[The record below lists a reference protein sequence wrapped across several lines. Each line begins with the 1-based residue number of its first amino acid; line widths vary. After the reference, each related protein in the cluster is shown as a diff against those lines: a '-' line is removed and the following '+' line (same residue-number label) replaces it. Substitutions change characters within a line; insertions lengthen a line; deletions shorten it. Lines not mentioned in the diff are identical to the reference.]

1 MLHTHTCSII
11 LSTAAALVTPP
22 SRTLTRISKTPR
34 TPYAKTYDFNSD
46 QVPVGAAAR
55 RAVEFFAAWNKRDM
69 EAACAC
75 FSDDC
80 VYEDTQY
87 SGAFEGKA
95 KLREHLDRVA
105 DALPDTFA
113 FVVDDIADGGDTV
126 GVRWHVENAGEPLPF
141 TRGASIYKSNED
153 GLLCSGF
160 DVPEPAP
167 IKPGGSGLALLSLA
181 SKIIDEPI
189 RAAPLLCALVYCWQL
204 FLAEGQLLP
213 GPSALALDGA
223 TWVEVRDL
231 SLNFWFVGPSA
242 FGGAFPVVHPCVEI
256 KQCRVHVAAL
266 VPSSGE

>member
-1 MLHTHTCSII
+1 MRHTHTCSII
-11 LSTAAALVTPP
+11 LATVAALVTPP

-87 SGAFEGKA
+87 TGAFEGKT

-126 GVRWHVENAGEPLPF
+126 GVRWCESVSF
-141 TRGASIYKSNED
+141 DID
-153 GLLCSGF
+153 G
-160 DVPEPAP
+160 
-167 IKPGGSGLALLSLA
+167 
-181 SKIIDEPI
+181 
-189 RAAPLLCALVYCWQL
+189 
-204 FLAEGQLLP
+204 
-213 GPSALALDGA
+213 
-223 TWVEVRDL
+223 VEVDARPPRAVDAGMSRTPASRFL
-231 SLNFWFVGPSA
+231 LHEARRSTKRTGTASCARVST
-242 FGGAFPVVHPCVEI
+242 
-256 KQCRVHVAAL
+256 CRNRRR
-266 VPSSGE
+266 

>member
-1 MLHTHTCSII
+1 MRHTHTCII
-11 LSTAAALVTPP
+11 ICATAAALVTPP
-22 SRTLTRISKTPR
+22 SRTLTRIAKTPR

-113 FVVDDIADGGDTV
+113 FVVDEAVTADKLIKALNGLTGHRWLVSVSEREEGAPTLKEQELEALEQRKADASQDPL
-126 GVRWHVENAGEPLPF
+126 VRAILDGLPKAKIVAVHLPPGQENAEGE
-141 TRGASIYKSNED
+141 ED
-153 GLLCSGF
+153 AVSAFRSDLKLAFGLLRAGML
-160 DVPEPAP
+160 PAAYP
-167 IKPGGSGLALLSLA
+167 LGTLWLCWEGIK
-181 SKIIDEPI
+181 
-189 RAAPLLCALVYCWQL
+189 
-204 FLAEGQLLP
+204 
-213 GPSALALDGA
+213 
-223 TWVEVRDL
+223 DL
-231 SLNFWFVGPSA
+231 
-242 FGGAFPVVHPCVEI
+242 
-256 KQCRVHVAAL
+256 
-266 VPSSGE
+266 

>member
-1 MLHTHTCSII
+1 MRHTHTCII
-11 LSTAAALVTPP
+11 ICATAAALVTPP
-22 SRTLTRISKTPR
+22 SRTLTRIAKTPR

-141 TRGASIYKSNED
+141 TRGASIYKSNEN

-231 SLNFWFVGPSA
+231 SLNFWFVGPSV
-242 FGGAFPVVHPCVEI
+242 FGGAFPVVHPGLELCGNQPV
-256 KQCRVHVAAL
+256 
-266 VPSSGE
+266 S

>member
-1 MLHTHTCSII
+1 MRHTHTCII
-11 LSTAAALVTPP
+11 ICATAAALVTPP
-22 SRTLTRISKTPR
+22 SRTHTTRISKTPR

-126 GVRWHVENAGEPLPF
+126 GVRWCESVSF
-141 TRGASIYKSNED
+141 DID
-153 GLLCSGF
+153 G
-160 DVPEPAP
+160 
-167 IKPGGSGLALLSLA
+167 
-181 SKIIDEPI
+181 
-189 RAAPLLCALVYCWQL
+189 
-204 FLAEGQLLP
+204 
-213 GPSALALDGA
+213 
-223 TWVEVRDL
+223 VEVDARPPRAVDAGMSRTTASRFL
-231 SLNFWFVGPSA
+231 LHEARRSTNPTRTASCV
-242 FGGAFPVVHPCVEI
+242 PVLT
-256 KQCRVHVAAL
+256 CRNRRR
-266 VPSSGE
+266 

>member
-1 MLHTHTCSII
+1 MRHTNSCII
-11 LSTAAALVTPP
+11 IACAAAAAALVTPP
-22 SRTLTRISKTPR
+22 SRTHGRITKTPLATARVAPTSR
-34 TPYAKTYDFNSD
+34 TILAATRDTRRYARSYDFQSGD
-46 QVPVGAAAR
+46 VPVGAAAR

-87 SGAFEGKA
+87 SGAFEGKG

-126 GVRWHVENAGEPLPF
+126 GVRWHVENDGEPLPF
-141 TRGASIYKSNED
+141 TRGASIYKSNEN

-189 RAAPLLCALVYCWQL
+189 RAAPLLCALVYCWKLCGNQ
-204 FLAEGQLLP
+204 P
-213 GPSALALDGA
+213 
-223 TWVEVRDL
+223 VRR
-231 SLNFWFVGPSA
+231 A
-242 FGGAFPVVHPCVEI
+242 HPMI
-256 KQCRVHVAAL
+256 LH
-266 VPSSGE
+266 

>member
-1 MLHTHTCSII
+1 MII
-11 LSTAAALVTPP
+11 SKLIACATAAALVTPP

-126 GVRWHVENAGEPLPF
+126 GVRWCESVSFDIDGVEVDARPPRAVDAGMSRTTASRFLLHEARRSTNP
-141 TRGASIYKSNED
+141 TRTASCAPVLTCRNRRRSNR
-153 GLLCSGF
+153 G
-160 DVPEPAP
+160 
-167 IKPGGSGLALLSLA
+167 GLAWRCS
-181 SKIIDEPI
+181 P
-189 RAAPLLCALVYCWQL
+189 
-204 FLAEGQLLP
+204 
-213 GPSALALDGA
+213 
-223 TWVEVRDL
+223 
-231 SLNFWFVGPSA
+231 
-242 FGGAFPVVHPCVEI
+242 
-256 KQCRVHVAAL
+256 
-266 VPSSGE
+266 

>member
-1 MLHTHTCSII
+1 MRHTNSFSII
-11 LSTAAALVTPP
+11 ATAAAAAALVAPT
-22 SRTLTRISKTPR
+22 SRTHERIAKAPLTTARVAPTPR
-34 TPYAKTYDFNSD
+34 TRLAATPAKTSVVRYARSYDFQSGD
-46 QVPVGAAAR
+46 VPVGAAAR

-87 SGAFEGKA
+87 SGAFEGKG

-126 GVRWHVENAGEPLPF
+126 GVRWHVENDGEPLPF
-141 TRGASIYKSNED
+141 TRGASIYKSNEN

-189 RAAPLLCALVYCWQL
+189 RAAPLLCALVYCWKLCGNQ
-204 FLAEGQLLP
+204 P
-213 GPSALALDGA
+213 
-223 TWVEVRDL
+223 VRR
-231 SLNFWFVGPSA
+231 A
-242 FGGAFPVVHPCVEI
+242 HPI
-256 KQCRVHVAAL
+256 ILH
-266 VPSSGE
+266 